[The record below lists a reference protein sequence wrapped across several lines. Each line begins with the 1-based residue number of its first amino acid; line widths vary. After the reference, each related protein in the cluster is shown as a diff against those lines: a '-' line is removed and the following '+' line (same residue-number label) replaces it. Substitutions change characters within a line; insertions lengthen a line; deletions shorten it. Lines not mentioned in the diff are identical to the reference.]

1 MDRKPSIL
9 HITPFF
15 SPNVGGVET
24 HLENL
29 IDYLKLHYYKQIVMT
44 YQPLV
49 GSNKGKKKEVSTNLE
64 IYRLSWLTGFYYK
77 SLINPIIHF
86 LYLTPYL
93 LYRTLYF
100 LLFRSDDVDII
111 HAHGINAAF
120 IGVISNLFFR
130 KPLVVSMYVEFNFVR
145 NNWATNFYLW
155 PLKRADKILVMTDNS
170 KKELIKFGIE
180 NSKINVYSHWVNQRI
195 FRIIPKTQ
203 SRKKLN
209 LQDDKFIVLFVGRLT
224 EAKGAYLLIN
234 IAKKLSHVSFV
245 IVASGDLSDSLKDQ
259 ASKLKNIHYIG
270 KVDYDKL
277 AVYYQATDILIV
289 PSLVSIPRRTFE
301 EGIPRVIMEALS
313 CGVPIIGTDNG
324 GIKEVIESGKVGFI
338 VPSTTEDFVKAIE
351 KIEDRFSEFP
361 ILRKRCLDYARQ
373 RFNIKRANIITDT
386 YQEVYGKEN

>member
-1 MDRKPSIL
+1 MNKQLSIL

-29 IDYLKLHYYKQIVMT
+29 IDYLKSYNYKQIVIT

-49 GSNKGKKKEVSTNLE
+49 GSNQGRGEEISNNLE
-64 IYRLSWLTGFYYK
+64 IYRFSWLTGFYYK
-77 SLINPIIHF
+77 TLVNPVIHF

-93 LYRTLYF
+93 LFRTLYF
-100 LLFRSDDVDII
+100 LFFRSDDVDII

-120 IGVISNLFFR
+120 IGVIANFFFK
-130 KPLVVSMYVEFNFVR
+130 KPLIVSMYVEFNFAQ
-145 NNWATNFYLW
+145 NNWVTNFYLW

-170 KKELIKFGIE
+170 KNELIKFGIN
-180 NSKINVYSHWVNQRI
+180 NSKITVYSHWVNQRI
-195 FRIIPKTQ
+195 FKVISKTK

-209 LQDDKFIVLFVGRLT
+209 LQEDKFIVLFVGRLT
-224 EAKGAYLLIN
+224 KAKGAHLLIS
-234 IAKKLSHVSFV
+234 IAKKLPQVSFM
-245 IVASGDLSDSLKDQ
+245 IIASGDLSESLKEQ

-277 AVYYQATDILIV
+277 ATYYQSADILIV
-289 PSLVSIPRRTFE
+289 PSLVSSPRRTFE

-313 CGVPIIGTDNG
+313 CGIPIIGTDNG
-324 GIKEVIESGKVGFI
+324 GIKEVIESGQVGFI
-338 VPSTTEDFVKAIE
+338 VTSTTEGFVKAIE
-351 KIEDRFSEFP
+351 EIKNKSVESQ
-361 ILRKRCLDYARQ
+361 ILRKKCLDYARE

-386 YQEVYGKEN
+386 YWEVYER